1 MTACTTIIKDNNN
14 YGRGENYESCF
25 QTKEMRHKISI
36 MIKDYCM
43 IKPFLAKG
51 EKNTHYKCIRIN
63 KTLEENIL
71 YCWGLQCCNIVLV
84 DLSVDIHQAPC
95 SNHFFG
101 IDITKYQ
108 CLEQFPSPKW
118 LFPPQTAKVLITFL
132 KNENNRKLQL
142 LDI

>member
-51 EKNTHYKCIRIN
+51 GGKKTHIIN
-63 KTLEENIL
+63 AYTSTKPQRKTSYTAGASN
-71 YCWGLQCCNIVLV
+71 VAS
-84 DLSVDIHQAPC
+84 LS
-95 SNHFFG
+95 
-101 IDITKYQ
+101 
-108 CLEQFPSPKW
+108 L
-118 LFPPQTAKVLITFL
+118 
-132 KNENNRKLQL
+132 
-142 LDI
+142 